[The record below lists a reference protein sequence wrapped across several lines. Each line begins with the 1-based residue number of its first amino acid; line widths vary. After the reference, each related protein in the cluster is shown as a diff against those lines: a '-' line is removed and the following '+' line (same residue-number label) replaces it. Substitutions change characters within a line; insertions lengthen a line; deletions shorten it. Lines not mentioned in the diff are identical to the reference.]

1 MTPLSIPLVNLG
13 RQYDDLGAEIDG
25 AIRQVCMR
33 GDFILG
39 QAVGD
44 FERGFADF
52 VGARHCIGV
61 GNGTDALHLV
71 LRALGVGAGHEVIV
85 PANTFIATAEAVS
98 YCGATP
104 VLVDCD
110 DRTATIDV
118 DRIAAALT
126 PRTKAIIPV
135 HLYGQPADMDPI
147 LALGASHGVQVIEDA
162 AQAHG
167 ASYRGRPC
175 GGLARAA
182 AFSFYPGKNLGAY
195 GDAGAV
201 VTNDDGLAEEVRLLR
216 NWGSPR
222 KYVHSR
228 QGYNSRLDTLQAAVL
243 SVKLPRLQGWN
254 GTRVRL
260 ASLYREVLSSLHG
273 TIDVV
278 ATREATTAHAY
289 HLFVVRLRQ
298 HDRDAVLAKLQSEGI
313 GAGVHYPIPIHLQEA
328 YRHLGHGSGSFPAAE
343 RLAREVLSLPLC
355 PYLTEAEALAVAD
368 RLRRLVGG

>member
-1 MTPLSIPLVNLG
+1 MTPLSIPLVNLR

-44 FERGFADF
+44 FERGFADL
-52 VGARHCIGV
+52 VGARHCVGV

-126 PRTKAIIPV
+126 PRTRAIIPV

-243 SVKLPRLQGWN
+243 SVKLPRLLGWN
-254 GTRVRL
+254 GTRARL
-260 ASLYREVLSSLHG
+260 ASLYREALSSLHG

-278 ATREATTAHAY
+278 ATRETTTAHAY
-289 HLFVVRLRQ
+289 HLFVVRLRH
-298 HDRDAVLAKLQSEGI
+298 HDRDAVLAKLQAEGI

-328 YRHLGHGSGSFPAAE
+328 YGHLGHGPGSFPAAE

-368 RLRRLVGG
+368 HLRRLVGG